1 VEEVVAGIWKEV
13 LGVERVGVE
22 DSFFELGGH
31 SLLAT
36 QVMSRVREAFGVEVA
51 LRELFERRT
60 VEGLSAR
67 IEAAMKNNDG
77 VEAPP
82 ICPVSREQELPLSF
96 AQQRLWFLDQLEPG
110 TKIYNIP
117 LAVRLYG
124 SLDVASLRRALDE
137 IVRRHES
144 LRTIFRASGG
154 RAVQVIMPAEAVP
167 LPIKDLGALS
177 EEERE
182 AEAWRLSKEEA
193 HRPFDLVKGPLLRA
207 GLLRLDETTHIVLL
221 TMHHIISDGW
231 SEGVLVREV
240 VALYD
245 AFTDGRPSPLPELPI
260 QYADYAYWQREWLR
274 GEVLESQLAYWKNQL
289 ADAPT
294 VLKLATG
301 MERPAVQS
309 YRGASLSLMLTME
322 LSQALV
328 ELSRREGATLYM
340 TLLAAYQTLLYR
352 YSGQEDILVGSPI
365 ANRNRAETEALIGFF
380 INTLVLR
387 GDLSGNPSFREL
399 LRRVRETALGAYAH
413 QDLPFEKLV
422 EELHVERDVSR
433 HPLFQVM
440 FVLQNATMPV
450 LELKGLS
457 VSPRPMSNEVARFD
471 LYLSM
476 VETEQGLNATVR
488 YNVDLFDVATIT
500 RMLKDFEAI
509 LRQVATNPD
518 ETVESLITALVEAE
532 RRQRIVEQEA
542 FNENTRKHLKSIRRK
557 TLI

>member
-124 SLDVASLRRALDE
+124 SLDVTSLRRALDE

-231 SEGVLVREV
+231 SEGVLVKEV

-301 MERPAVQS
+301 LERPAVQS

-422 EELHVERDVSR
+422 EELNVERDVSR

-457 VSPRPMSNEVARFD
+457 VSPRAMSNEVARFD

-488 YNVDLFDVATIT
+488 YNIDLFDVATIT

-518 ETVESLITALVEAE
+518 ETVESLITTLVEAE